1 MSKPNEERLAG
12 TILWGGDSGFTLLE
26 MIISLTI
33 LSLVV
38 LTVYVAFSLGVDV
51 WKGMDKEKSAA
62 ERKAMTLRLLQ
73 EDLARIRPYTWNSEK
88 GDVLFFAGGPTSV
101 FYVTTHGLG
110 AKNRS
115 GKALF
120 FTCLYVHSAPEG
132 EGNSLYVYK
141 SGLPKPE
148 IMEAVRDFRAGT
160 EMERTNYVPPGF
172 ITEEGVP
179 VLHNVQG
186 AQFGYQ
192 EQAYPIFSQVKA
204 QVEGDWDQERDTG
217 DILANTE
224 WVRDEL
230 PGQIS
235 FTTNKDTENGF
246 IARAVLTD
254 SPTLDH
260 KKR

>member
-1 MSKPNEERLAG
+1 MSGPNEDRL
-12 TILWGGDSGFTLLE
+12 TSNKLCGGDSGFTLLE

-51 WKGMDKEKSAA
+51 WQGMDKEKSAA
-62 ERKAMTLRLLQ
+62 ERKAITLRLLQ
-73 EDLARIRPYTWNSEK
+73 EDWARIKPYTWHSEK
-88 GDVLFFAGGPTSV
+88 GDVLFFAGGPRSV

-132 EGNSLYVYK
+132 EGNSLYMYK
-141 SGLPKPE
+141 SGLPGPE
-148 IMEAVRDFRAGT
+148 VLEAVREFRTGSD
-160 EMERTNYVPPGF
+160 MERANFVPPNF
-172 ITEEGVP
+172 ITEESVP
-179 VLHNVQG
+179 VLHNVQD
-186 AQFGYQ
+186 AQFEYQ

-204 QVEGDWDQERDTG
+204 QVEGEWDQNRDTG
-217 DILANTE
+217 DILADTE
-224 WVRDEL
+224 WVKDEV

-235 FTTNKDTENGF
+235 FTTEDPEKGL
-246 IARAVLTD
+246 IARAVLSD
-254 SPTLDH
+254 SPELDH
-260 KKR
+260 KKQ

>member
-1 MSKPNEERLAG
+1 MSTPNEESLAG
-12 TILWGGDSGFTLLE
+12 TRLWGGDSGFTLLE

-38 LTVYVAFSLGVDV
+38 LTVYIAFSLGVDV
-51 WKGMDKEKSAA
+51 WKGMEKEKSAA
-62 ERKAMTLRLLQ
+62 ERKAITLRMLQ
-73 EDLARIRPYTWNSEK
+73 EDWARIRPYTWNSEK
-88 GDVLFFAGGPTSV
+88 GDVMFFAGGPKSV

-115 GKALF
+115 GKSLF

-132 EGNSLYVYK
+132 EGSSLYVYK
-141 SGLPKPE
+141 SGLPGPE
-148 IMEAVRDFRAGT
+148 ILEAVREFRTGT
-160 EMERTNYVPPGF
+160 EMGRANFVPPSF
-172 ITEEGVP
+172 ITEESVP
-179 VLHNVQG
+179 VLHNVQD

-192 EQAYPIFSQVKA
+192 EQAYPIFSQAKA
-204 QVEGDWDQERDTG
+204 QVEGDRVQDRDAG
-217 DILANTE
+217 DILADTE

-235 FTTNKDTENGF
+235 FTTKDPENGF

-254 SPTLDH
+254 SPTLNH
-260 KKR
+260 KKQ